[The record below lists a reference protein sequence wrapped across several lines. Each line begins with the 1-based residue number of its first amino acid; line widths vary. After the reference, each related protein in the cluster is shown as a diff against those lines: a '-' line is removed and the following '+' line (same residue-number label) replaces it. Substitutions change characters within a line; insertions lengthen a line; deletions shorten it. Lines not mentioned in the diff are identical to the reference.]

1 MDIEDTEEEEVFPME
16 VGAVHLD
23 DSQLVTLKVE
33 SGNYIRF
40 QPDTGA
46 QCNVIPL
53 TIYKKATRDF
63 SLSQIT
69 LAQASITAYGGHT
82 IRVASSVWLKVWR
95 GEYHCKL
102 DCKLVD
108 CDNIRP
114 LLGRK
119 ACIGM
124 NIITYLDNDT
134 INKPDTMF
142 LQLRLW
148 DILQKNN

>member
-1 MDIEDTEEEEVFPME
+1 MHPNAGVNQRPVRALDIEETEEEEVFPM
-16 VGAVHLD
+16 AVAVD
-23 DSQLVTLKVE
+23 DSQLVTVKVE

-53 TIYKKATRDF
+53 TIYKKATRDL
-63 SLSQIT
+63 SLSHVT
-69 LAQASITAYGGHT
+69 PAQASITGYGGHT
-82 IRVASSVWLKVWR
+82 LQVAGSVQLKVWR

-108 CDNIRP
+108 CDTIRP

-119 ACIGM
+119 ACLGM
-124 NIITYLDNDT
+124 NIITYLDNRVAP
-134 INKPDTMF
+134 I
-142 LQLRLW
+142 
-148 DILQKNN
+148 